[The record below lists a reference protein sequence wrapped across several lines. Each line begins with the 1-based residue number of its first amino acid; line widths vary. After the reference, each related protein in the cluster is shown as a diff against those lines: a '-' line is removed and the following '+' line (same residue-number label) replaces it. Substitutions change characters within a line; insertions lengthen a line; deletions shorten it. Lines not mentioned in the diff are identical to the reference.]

1 MKKDYSSPEF
11 DLMKIKFDSIMTA
24 DDIRHSDPEGFG
36 EGGGEGP
43 DE

>member
-11 DLMKIKFDSIMTA
+11 DLTKIKFDAIMA
-24 DDIRHSDPEGFG
+24 DNIQHSVPEGFG
-36 EGGGEGP
+36 EGGDEGP